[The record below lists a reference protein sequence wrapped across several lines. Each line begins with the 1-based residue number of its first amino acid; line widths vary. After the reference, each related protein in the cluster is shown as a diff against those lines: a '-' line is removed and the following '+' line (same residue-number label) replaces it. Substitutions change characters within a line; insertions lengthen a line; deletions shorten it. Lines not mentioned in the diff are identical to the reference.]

1 MSMIRKGNL
10 LKLLVNIIGFSQLAI
25 CRRKICSQK
34 WVAMFTRKMPT
45 VLNRMNNQF
54 SDFSDFF
61 LVMVDF
67 VYNFPVCHLNFQVCH
82 RPKMSKQICCR
93 SKEAI
98 STWKMSNM
106 LNRLKNKHSDFCDF
120 KFLVYGRLKLNQFA
134 KKNLS
139 QKIRWAIP
147 D

>member
-1 MSMIRKGNL
+1 MIRKGNL

-82 RPKMSKQICCR
+82 RPKIQKKLLSFKSGYIYIKDAQCA
-93 SKEAI
+93 E
-98 STWKMSNM
+98 THDSN
-106 LNRLKNKHSDFCDF
+106 F
-120 KFLVYGRLKLNQFA
+120 
-134 KKNLS
+134 
-139 QKIRWAIP
+139 
-147 D
+147 